1 MKYETTYT
9 ITPSKDFIIIDA
21 RNNLCYVRC
30 AEPNNHILYRM
41 IKTTLKLYLKTLKH
55 FFIPSPLKGEG

>member
-21 RNNLCYVRC
+21 RNNFCFVRS

-41 IKTTLKLYLKTLKH
+41 IKTTLKLYLKTIKVFFLK
-55 FFIPSPLKGEG
+55 